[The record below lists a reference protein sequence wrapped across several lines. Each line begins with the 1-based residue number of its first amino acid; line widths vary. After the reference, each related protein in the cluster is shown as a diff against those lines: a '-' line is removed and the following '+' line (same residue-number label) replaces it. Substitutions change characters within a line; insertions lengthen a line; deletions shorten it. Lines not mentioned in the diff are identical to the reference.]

1 VYAGALLEVR
11 DLRTHFFVT
20 EGVVPAVDGVD
31 FSMNAGETL
40 GIVGESG
47 CGKTVTALSL
57 MRLVQSPP
65 GRYVSGRVLF
75 GGTDLLRI
83 PESEMRD
90 VRGKSISM
98 VFQDPMTSFNPVYT
112 IGRQIAEAIRAHE
125 AVPLPEALSRAER
138 LLALVGMPDPG
149 RCVNEYPHQMS
160 GGMRQRAMIAMAL
173 AGNPKVLI
181 ADEPTTALDVT
192 IQAQILELLKRIKQ
206 EMGMSIILI
215 SHDLGVIAEMADR
228 VVVMYAGKVA
238 EEAPVATLFAD
249 PWHPY
254 TRGLMS
260 CIPRID
266 LVRDRL
272 PAIEGTVPSPID
284 FPPGCRFKP
293 RCGQAEDICRT
304 CEPPMINMGG
314 HRVAC
319 HVAER
324 ALPGG
329 DVR

>member
-1 VYAGALLEVR
+1 MDALLEVKG
-11 DLRTHFFVT
+11 LKTHFFIT
-20 EGVVPAVDGVD
+20 EGVLPAVDGVD
-31 FSMNAGETL
+31 FSVNAGETL

-47 CGKTVTALSL
+47 CGKSVTALSM
-57 MRLVQSPP
+57 MRLVASPP
-65 GRYVSGRVLF
+65 GRYVSGQVLLE
-75 GGTDLLRI
+75 GTDLLGI

-90 VRGKSISM
+90 LRGKSISM

-112 IGRQIAEAIRAHE
+112 IGHQIAEAVTAHE
-125 AVPLPEALSRAER
+125 TVTTAEALSRAER
-138 LLALVGMPDPG
+138 LLTLVGMPDPAL
-149 RCVNEYPHQMS
+149 CVREYPHQMS

-173 AGNPKVLI
+173 ACNPKVLI

-238 EEAPVATLFAD
+238 EEAQVAALFAD

-260 CIPRID
+260 CIPRLD

-272 PAIEGTVPSPID
+272 PAIEGTVPNPID

-293 RCGQAEDICRT
+293 RCNQAEDICRT
-304 CEPPMINMGG
+304 CEPPMINVGG

-324 ALPGG
+324 AHPGG